1 MVKKITLFKGALI
14 ALAAGLLGLFA
25 LYNPCT
31 RALFTSKHAGHIT
44 TQNSAPKSTKLSKK
58 VKPSTVIFDLN
69 GVLFTISKKKA
80 MGQLGLLDIISYT
93 AMGRS
98 LTDLEDTIFEI
109 LDQLKPYFTCYHCA
123 HNNDEYDELIPL
135 HKGKPLPHIMR
146 DWMQGEIS
154 GEEVLA
160 KALPYVDELDAE
172 KYFRNKQEKR
182 LVKRTIEMLFDPAIR
197 TEVSKPIKAGV
208 KLVERCKQL
217 GHKVYLMSNMD
228 IEFVDLLKE
237 KYPEIFSTFD
247 GVIISAEVKAL
258 KPYRDI
264 YDHILSTYKIDPATC
279 YLIDDQEENIHG
291 AHRHGI
297 TGIWC
302 DFHHYKEVRDKLRN
316 YGVLPP
322 LKKKKKN

>member
-31 RALFTSKHAGHIT
+31 RAIFTSKHTAHMT
-44 TQNSAPKSTKLSKK
+44 ASQKLAKK

-80 MGQLGLLDIISYT
+80 MGQLGFLDIISYT

-98 LTDLEDTIFEI
+98 LTDLEDTIFDV
-109 LDQLKPYFTCYHCA
+109 LDQLRPYFKCYHCA
-123 HNNDEYDELIPL
+123 HENDEHDELIPL

-154 GEEVLA
+154 GEEILA
-160 KALPYVDELDAE
+160 KALPYVDKLDAE
-172 KYFRNKQEKR
+172 KQFCNKQEKR
-182 LVKRTIEMLFDPAIR
+182 LVKRTIEMLFDPEIR
-197 TEVSKPIKAGV
+197 ADVSKPIKAGV
-208 KLVERCKQL
+208 KLVERCKRL

-237 KYPEIFSTFD
+237 KYPEIFDQFD
-247 GVIISAEVKAL
+247 GVIISADVKKL

-264 YDHILSTYKIDPATC
+264 YTHTLKKYKINPATC
-279 YLIDDQEENIHG
+279 YLIDDQEENIQG

-297 TGIWC
+297 TGILC
-302 DFHHYKEVRDKLRN
+302 DFHHYKEVRNELRK

-322 LKKKKKN
+322 LKKKKQH